1 MKPLHPQVRIV
12 TDGGRAG
19 YYVEVC
25 DGRAWRCE
33 TEALFRGV
41 AEQRAR
47 WFSDVLEHA
56 QAQQK
61 AQCVEA
67 LREAHDVLSLCI
79 TRRVAAPED
88 ALVATLGESI
98 GYGALMSAASRVWA
112 RMFDGTP
119 QEGSQHTTGPAEA
132 TVTRAKKMIAAALK
146 GVRDGR
152 VG

>member
-47 WFSDVLEHA
+47 WLSDVLEHA
-56 QAQQK
+56 LA
-61 AQCVEA
+61 VFN
-67 LREAHDVLSLCI
+67 R
-79 TRRVAAPED
+79 
-88 ALVATLGESI
+88 GE
-98 GYGALMSAASRVWA
+98 RPC
-112 RMFDGTP
+112 TP
-119 QEGSQHTTGPAEA
+119 
-132 TVTRAKKMIAAALK
+132 RD
-146 GVRDGR
+146 VRDAILDEVIEYLEGCHIHETR
-152 VG
+152 GYYVNAVREMKGNRDE

>member
-12 TDGGRAG
+12 DAG
-19 YYVEVC
+19 YRRTLYVVELH
-25 DGRAWRCE
+25 DGDVWEYTHSSPLPRERA
-33 TEALFRGV
+33 EA
-41 AEQRAR
+41 RAR
-47 WFSDVLEHA
+47 WLSDVLEHA

-79 TRRVAAPED
+79 TRRVAEPED

-146 GVRDGR
+146 GVRDA
-152 VG
+152 

>member
-47 WFSDVLEHA
+47 WLSDVLEHA
-56 QAQQK
+56 RDA
-61 AQCVEA
+61 ALEEA
-67 LREAHDVLSLCI
+67 ACARA
-79 TRRVAAPED
+79 R
-88 ALVATLGESI
+88 
-98 GYGALMSAASRVWA
+98 SAAACRTCA
-112 RMFDGTP
+112 PT
-119 QEGSQHTTGPAEA
+119 
-132 TVTRAKKMIAAALK
+132 
-146 GVRDGR
+146 
-152 VG
+152 

>member
-47 WFSDVLEHA
+47 WLSDVLEHA
-56 QAQQK
+56 RDS
-61 AQCVEA
+61 A
-67 LREAHDVLSLCI
+67 LE
-79 TRRVAAPED
+79 E
-88 ALVATLGESI
+88 
-98 GYGALMSAASRVWA
+98 
-112 RMFDGTP
+112 
-119 QEGSQHTTGPAEA
+119 
-132 TVTRAKKMIAAALK
+132 AAAEVERRSMGGRPWAGAAADIRDLK